1 MGRFE
6 AHSHTMYSNIRLLDS
21 INRPEDLIK
30 RAIQLNLAGIAIT
43 DHESLSS
50 HVELD
55 RLINKYKEINPD
67 FKIARG
73 NEIYL
78 VSERGSRQKYWHYI
92 LIARDAI
99 GHKILRELSS
109 IAWMNSYFDRGMER
123 VPTLKSELEEI
134 INKYGQGHLIGSTA
148 CLGSELD
155 GLILELCK
163 ARKVGDSATE
173 EETYQKIVD
182 FLSWNKQL
190 FKDDFYLE
198 VQPARSKEQMTVNK
212 MMSSISTAFDIKII
226 VTTDAHYLKKEDRWV
241 HKAFL
246 NSKGGERE
254 VDEFYEYAY
263 LQSTEDVIN
272 NLKDT
277 GLDYN
282 ELEANTLEI
291 YNKIQDYSLARN
303 QHVTEVKVKD
313 YPKTASSFGYGY
325 ETLDSLYRSDNPQE
339 RYWVNYCIKQLIEKE
354 LFNEEYL
361 KRLEYEADIKKHI
374 GEKLNTCVF
383 AYPNFL
389 QHYINL
395 FWECGSPVG
404 AGRGSAGAG
413 LNHYLLGITQ
423 TDPLKT
429 NAPFWRYM
437 NKDRAEMPD
446 IDLDL
451 APSKREKIF
460 ERIRE
465 ERGQLGCVQVCTFG
479 TATTKSAVQIACRG
493 YTSKEFK
500 NGIDNDTALYLSS
513 LIPSERG
520 FLWPINDVIHGNKE
534 KGRKPN
540 KIFINAVNQYPG
552 LLDII
557 IGIEGLIV
565 SRGIHASGV
574 IFYGNDPFD
583 TACFMKATSGA
594 IVTQYSLH
602 DAEYCGDVKFDFL
615 VTEQMD
621 IVAQCIQLLQ
631 ENGYMDKNLS
641 LRQAYDKYVHPDK
654 LPLEDEKL
662 WDVIDSTNVLALF
675 QLNTSVG
682 GNVVRQLLPRTVEEL
697 TACNALMRLTG
708 EKGAERPADRYAR
721 LKNDI
726 SQWYQ
731 EMDNYGLT
739 KDEQTV
745 LEKYMLTDYGAPSS
759 QEVLMTIL
767 MDPDTCGFTLAE
779 SNAARKIVAK
789 KQMDKISELKDKI
802 ISKAKRP
809 VLGQYIW
816 TYVIM
821 PQASY
826 SFSRIHGYSYS
837 LIACQA
843 AYLSSYYPSIYW
855 NTAYLRVISGLEE
868 DNSIE
873 TIVSINE
880 PEKNEESMGTTYKD
894 LPDRSGK
901 IKKTSSTNYNKL
913 AKGVGEIVSH
923 GVNVSLIDINKSG
936 YMFEPDE
943 EHNAI
948 RYGLKALTGVNGD
961 IIDEIIANRP
971 YEDIYEF
978 MEKVK
983 CNKTVMI
990 ALIKAGA
997 FDQFDT
1003 RENIM
1008 KEYLWITCEPKKRIT
1023 MQNFN
1028 MLNERGLLPQELD
1041 FQKRVFIFNKA
1052 LKKNCKV
1059 GNGYLSISD
1068 NYYEFYSEFFD
1079 TDLLE
1084 PQNNLLCISE
1094 TKWKNLY
1101 DKAMVP
1107 AKQYITANK
1116 ERLLEQL
1123 NNVLFQEEWNKY
1135 AAGSLSTWEMAS
1147 LGFYYHEHELAH
1159 INDSQYGIVEYNTL
1173 PEQPIVDYTFK
1184 RNNRE
1189 IPIFKTFRLCG
1200 TVIAKDDLKSSIS
1213 ILTKGSGVVTVK
1225 MTRDYYARYNAQL
1238 SEMGI
1243 DGKKHVME
1251 KGWFKRGT
1259 LVVVN
1264 GYRRQNQFVT
1274 KSYKRSKSHQL
1285 YRITKI
1291 YDNGT
1296 IDMTNKRWGETENE

>member
-1 MGRFE
+1 MPRFE
-6 AHSHTMYSNIRLLDS
+6 AHAHTMYSNIRLLDS

-30 RAIQLNLAGIAIT
+30 QAIQLDLAGIAIT

-55 RLINKYKEINPD
+55 RLINKYKETNPD

-78 VSERGSRQKYWHYI
+78 ISERGSRQKYWHYI

-99 GHKILRELSS
+99 GHKMLRELSS
-109 IAWMNSYFDRGMER
+109 TAWINSYFDRGMER

-163 ARKVGDSATE
+163 ARKVGDSITE
-173 EETYQKIVD
+173 EETYQKIID

-190 FKDDFYLE
+190 FEDDFYLE

-212 MMSSISTAFDIKII
+212 MMSSIGAAFDIKII

-272 NLKDT
+272 NLEGT

-303 QHVTEVKVKD
+303 QHVTEVDVPQYRKGNRSGDDK
-313 YPKTASSFGYGY
+313 YP
-325 ETLDSLYRSDNPQE
+325 TLKKLLWSTNNQE
-339 RYWVNYCIKQLIEKE
+339 RYWINECINKLDE
-354 LFNEEYL
+354 LNLLNDEYL
-361 KRLEYEADIKKHI
+361 ERLEYEADIKDHI
-374 GEKLNTCVF
+374 GQKLGTCVF

-493 YTSKEFK
+493 YTSEEFK
-500 NGIDNDTALYLSS
+500 DGIDNDTALYLSS

-520 FLWPINDVIHGNKE
+520 FLWPINDVINGNKE
-534 KGRKPN
+534 KGRRPN
-540 KIFINAVNQYPG
+540 KIFLNAINQYPG

-594 IVTQYSLH
+594 IITQYSLH

-631 ENGYMDKNLS
+631 ENGYMDKDLT
-641 LRQAYDKYVHPDK
+641 LRQAYDKYVHPNK
-654 LPLEDEKL
+654 LPLEDDKL

-675 QLNTSVG
+675 QLNTAVG
-682 GNVVRQLLPRTVEEL
+682 GNVVRQLLPRNVEEL

-708 EKGAERPADRYAR
+708 EKGAERPADRYER

-726 SQWYQ
+726 SQWYR
-731 EMDNYGLT
+731 EMDNIGLT
-739 KDEQTV
+739 KEEQQV
-745 LEKYMLTDYGAPSS
+745 LEKYMLVDYGAPSS

-767 MDPDTCGFTLAE
+767 MDPDTCDFSLAE

-789 KQMDKISELKDKI
+789 KQMDKVSELRDKI
-802 ISKAKRP
+802 LERAKRP

-816 TYVIM
+816 DYVIM

-855 NTAYLRVISGLEE
+855 NTAYLRVISGL
-868 DNSIE
+868 DA
-873 TIVSINE
+873 
-880 PEKNEESMGTTYKD
+880 D
-894 LPDRSGK
+894 A
-901 IKKTSSTNYNKL
+901 SSNYNKI
-913 AKGVGEIVSH
+913 ARGVGDIISH
-923 GVNVSLIDINKSG
+923 GVDVSLIDINKSG

-948 RYGLKALTGVNGD
+948 RFGLKALNGVGGE
-961 IIDEIIANRP
+961 IIEQIIANRP
-971 YEDIYEF
+971 YEDMYEF

-1008 KEYLWITCEPKKRIT
+1008 KEYLWNTCEPKKRIT

-1059 GNGYLSISD
+1059 SNGYLSISD

-1079 TDLLE
+1079 TDLLQPKE
-1084 PQNNLLCISE
+1084 NLLCITE
-1094 TKWKNLY
+1094 NEWKKIY
-1101 DKAMVP
+1101 DKSMAP
-1107 AKQYITANK
+1107 AKQYITSNR
-1116 ERLLEQL
+1116 EILLKKL
-1123 NNVLFQEEWNKY
+1123 NDSLFQEEWNKY
-1135 AAGSLSTWEMAS
+1135 AAGTLSTWEMAS
-1147 LGFYYHEHELAH
+1147 LGFYYHEHEL
-1159 INDSQYGIVEYNTL
+1159 INVNDSQYGIVEYNTL

-1184 RNNRE
+1184 RNGRE

-1285 YRITKI
+1285 YKITKI
-1291 YDNGT
+1291 NNDGT
-1296 IDMTNKRWGETENE
+1296 INMINKRWGEIDE

>member
-1 MGRFE
+1 M
-6 AHSHTMYSNIRLLDS
+6 
-21 INRPEDLIK
+21 
-30 RAIQLNLAGIAIT
+30 
-43 DHESLSS
+43 
-50 HVELD
+50 
-55 RLINKYKEINPD
+55 
-67 FKIARG
+67 
-73 NEIYL
+73 
-78 VSERGSRQKYWHYI
+78 
-92 LIARDAI
+92 
-99 GHKILRELSS
+99 LRELSS

-155 GLILELCK
+155 GFILELCK

-212 MMSSISTAFDIKII
+212 MMGSIGAAFNIKII

-272 NLKDT
+272 NLEGT

-303 QHVTEVKVKD
+303 QHVTEVDVPQYRRGNRSGDDK
-313 YPKTASSFGYGY
+313 YP
-325 ETLDSLYRSDNPQE
+325 TLKKLLWSTNNQE
-339 RYWVNYCIKQLIEKE
+339 RYWINECINKLDE
-354 LFNEEYL
+354 LNLLNDEYL
-361 KRLEYEADIKKHI
+361 ERLEYEADIKNHI
-374 GEKLNTCVF
+374 GQKLGTCVF

-460 ERIRE
+460 KRIRE

-493 YTSKEFK
+493 YTSEEFK
-500 NGIDNDTALYLSS
+500 DGIDNDTALYLSS

-520 FLWPINDVIHGNKE
+520 FLWPIDDVIHGNKE
-534 KGRKPN
+534 KGRRPN
-540 KIFINAVNQYPG
+540 KIFLNAINQYPG
-552 LLDII
+552 LLNII
-557 IGIEGLIV
+557 VGIEGLIV

-574 IFYGNDPFD
+574 IFYNDDPFD

-631 ENGYMDKNLS
+631 ENGYMDKDLT
-641 LRQAYDKYVHPDK
+641 LRQAYDKYVHPNK
-654 LPLEDEKL
+654 LPLEDDKL

-675 QLNTSVG
+675 QLNTAVG
-682 GNVVRQLLPRTVEEL
+682 GNVVRQLLPRNVEEL

-708 EKGAERPADRYAR
+708 EKGAERPADRYER

-726 SQWYQ
+726 SQWYR
-731 EMDNYGLT
+731 EMDDIGLT
-739 KDEQTV
+739 KEEQHV
-745 LEKYMLTDYGAPSS
+745 LEKYMLVDYGAPSS

-767 MDPDTCGFTLAE
+767 MDPDTCNFSLAE

-789 KQMDKISELKDKI
+789 KQMDKVSELKNKI
-802 ISKAKRP
+802 LERAKRP

-816 TYVIM
+816 DYVIM

-855 NTAYLRVISGLEE
+855 NTAYLRVISGL
-868 DNSIE
+868 DA
-873 TIVSINE
+873 
-880 PEKNEESMGTTYKD
+880 D
-894 LPDRSGK
+894 A
-901 IKKTSSTNYNKL
+901 SSNYNKI
-913 AKGVGEIVSH
+913 ARGVGDIISH

-948 RYGLKALTGVNGD
+948 RFGLKALNGVGG
-961 IIDEIIANRP
+961 EIIEQIITNRP

-978 MEKVK
+978 MEKIK

-1028 MLNERGLLPQELD
+1028 MLNERGLLPQELN

-1059 GNGYLSISD
+1059 DNGYLSISD

-1094 TKWKNLY
+1094 TKWKSLY

-1116 ERLLEQL
+1116 EKLLEQL

-1147 LGFYYHEHELAH
+1147 LGFYYHDHELIN

-1184 RNNRE
+1184 RNGRE

-1225 MTRDYYARYNAQL
+1225 MTRDYYAKYNAQL

-1259 LVVVN
+1259 LVIVN

-1274 KSYKRSKSHQL
+1274 KSYKRSNSHQL

-1291 YDNGT
+1291 YDNGM
-1296 IDMTNKRWGETENE
+1296 IDMTNKRWGETDDE

>member
-1 MGRFE
+1 M
-6 AHSHTMYSNIRLLDS
+6 
-21 INRPEDLIK
+21 
-30 RAIQLNLAGIAIT
+30 GIAIT

-50 HVELD
+50 HIEID
-55 RLINKYKEINPD
+55 RLINKYRETNSD

-78 VSERGSRQKYWHYI
+78 VDERKPSQKYWHYI
-92 LIARDAI
+92 LIARDAT
-99 GHKILRELSS
+99 GHKMLRELSS
-109 IAWMNSYFDRGMER
+109 TAWINSYFDRGMER
-123 VPTLKSELEEI
+123 VPTLKSELAAI
-134 INKYGQGHLIGSTA
+134 VNKYGQGHLIASTA

-163 ARKVGDSATE
+163 ARKIGDSATE
-173 EETYQKIVD
+173 QETYQKIVD

-190 FKDDFYLE
+190 FRDDFYLE
-198 VQPARSKEQMTVNK
+198 VQPARSKEQLTVNK
-212 MMSSISTAFDIKII
+212 MMGSIGAAFDIKVI
-226 VTTDAHYLKKEDRWV
+226 VTTDAHYLRKEDRWV

-263 LQSTEDVIN
+263 LQSTEEVIH
-272 NLKDT
+272 NLEGT
-277 GLDYN
+277 GLDYK
-282 ELEANTLEI
+282 ELEANTHEI
-291 YNKIQDYSLARN
+291 YDKIENYSLARK
-303 QHVTEVKVKD
+303 QHVTEISVPD
-313 YPKTASSFGYGY
+313 YPKQNIDLGNRP
-325 ETLDSLYRSDNPQE
+325 TLNKLLTSDNIQE
-339 RYWVNYCIKQLIEKE
+339 RYWINYCLNKLKEKDIYTD
-354 LFNEEYL
+354 EYL
-361 KRLEYEADIKKHI
+361 DRLEYEADIKDHI
-374 GEKLNTCVF
+374 GQKLDTCVF

-446 IDLDL
+446 IDIDL

-460 ERIRE
+460 EQIRK

-493 YTSKEFK
+493 YTSEEFK
-500 NGIDNDTALYLSS
+500 DGIDNDTALYLSS

-520 FLWPINDVIHGNKE
+520 FLWPINDVVNGNKE

-540 KIFINAVNQYPG
+540 KIFLNAINQYPG

-574 IFYGNDPFD
+574 VFYDDDPYD

-594 IVTQYSLH
+594 IITQYSLH
-602 DAEYCGDVKFDFL
+602 DAEYCGDVKFDYL

-621 IVAQCIQLLQ
+621 ILAQCIQLLQ
-631 ENGYMDKNLS
+631 ENGYMDKDLS
-641 LRQAYDKYVHPDK
+641 LRQAYDKYVHPDR
-654 LPLEDEKL
+654 LPLDDDKL

-675 QLNTSVG
+675 QLNTAVG
-682 GNVVRQLLPRTVEEL
+682 GNVVRQLLPRNVEEL

-726 SQWYQ
+726 SQWYR
-731 EMDNYGLT
+731 EMDNFGLT
-739 KDEQTV
+739 KDEQQV
-745 LEKYMLTDYGAPSS
+745 LEKYMLIDYGAPSS

-767 MDPDTCGFTLAE
+767 MDPDTCNFSLAE

-789 KQMDKISELKDKI
+789 KQMDKVSELRDKI
-802 ISKAKRP
+802 ISRAKRP

-816 TYVIM
+816 DYVVM

-855 NTAYLRVISGLEE
+855 NTAYLRVISGL
-868 DNSIE
+868 DA
-873 TIVSINE
+873 
-880 PEKNEESMGTTYKD
+880 D
-894 LPDRSGK
+894 A
-901 IKKTSSTNYNKL
+901 SSNYNKI
-913 AKGVGEIVSH
+913 ARGVGDIISH
-923 GVNVSLIDINKSG
+923 GVDVSLIDINKSG

-948 RYGLKALTGVNGD
+948 RFGLKALNGVGGE
-961 IIDEIIANRP
+961 IIEQIIANRP
-971 YEDIYEF
+971 YEDMYEF

-1003 RENIM
+1003 RENVM
-1008 KEYLWITCEPKKRIT
+1008 KEYLWITCSPKKRVT

-1059 GNGYLSISD
+1059 SDGTLSISD
-1068 NYYEFYSEFFD
+1068 NYYEFYQEFFD

-1084 PQNNLLCISE
+1084 PKDNMLCISE
-1094 TKWKNLY
+1094 TRWKSLY
-1101 DKAMVP
+1101 DKAVLP
-1107 AKQYITANK
+1107 AKQYIAAHK
-1116 ERLLEQL
+1116 EELLEQL
-1123 NNVLFQEEWNKY
+1123 NNSLFQEEWDKY

-1147 LGFYYHEHELAH
+1147 LGFYYHDHEL
-1159 INDSQYGIVEYNTL
+1159 INVNDSQYGIVEYNTL
-1173 PEQPIVDYTFK
+1173 PEQPIIDYTFK
-1184 RNNRE
+1184 RNGRE

-1213 ILTKGSGVVTVK
+1213 ILTKNSGVVTVK
-1225 MTRDYYARYNAQL
+1225 MTRDYYARLNRQI
-1238 SEMGI
+1238 SQVGI
-1243 DGKKHVME
+1243 DGKKHVIQ
-1251 KGWFKRGT
+1251 KGFFTRGT
-1259 LVVVN
+1259 LVIVN
-1264 GYRRQNQFVT
+1264 GYRRQNQFVL
-1274 KSYKRSKSHQL
+1274 KQIPFFPVKMFHNL
-1285 YRITKI
+1285 L
-1291 YDNGT
+1291 
-1296 IDMTNKRWGETENE
+1296 

>member
-1 MGRFE
+1 MNRME
-6 AHSHTMYSNIRLLDS
+6 LHLHTQYSNLRLLDS
-21 INRPEDLIK
+21 INKHEDVIK
-30 RAIQLNLAGIAIT
+30 KAISLGLAGVSFSE
-43 DHESLSS
+43 HECLSGS
-50 HVELD
+50 IIIDKLK
-55 RLINKYKEINPD
+55 IKYKETHPD
-67 FKIARG
+67 FKIACG

-78 VSERGSRQKYWHYI
+78 IDERHSNQKYWHY
-92 LIARDAI
+92 LLTARDAT
-99 GHKILRELSS
+99 GHKMLRELSS
-109 IAWMNSYFDRGMER
+109 TAWTNSYFDRGMER

-134 INKYGQGHLIGSTA
+134 INKYGQNHLIGSTA

-155 GLILELCK
+155 GLILKLCK
-163 ARKVGDSATE
+163 ARKIGDKVTE
-173 EETYQKIVD
+173 GEVYQKIVD

-190 FKDDFYLE
+190 FGDDFYLE
-198 VQPARSKEQMTVNK
+198 VQPARSKEQLAVNK
-212 MMSSISTAFDIKII
+212 MMKSISTAFNIKII

-263 LQSTEDVIN
+263 LQSTEEVIN
-272 NLKDT
+272 NLKGT

-303 QHVTEVKVKD
+303 QHVLEIEVPHYRRGHRSGDKDKYPVLTELLWS
-313 YPKTASSFGYGY
+313 T
-325 ETLDSLYRSDNPQE
+325 NNQE
-339 RYWVNYCIKQLIEKE
+339 RYWVNSCLNALEAKNIL
-354 LFNEEYL
+354 NDEYME
-361 KRLEYEADIKKHI
+361 RLEYEADIKKHI
-374 GEKLNTCVF
+374 GEKLGTCVF

-389 QHYINL
+389 QHYIDM

-451 APSKREKIF
+451 APSRREVIFQKI
-460 ERIRE
+460 RK
-465 ERGQLGCVQVCTFG
+465 ERGELGCVQVCTFG
-479 TATTKSAVQIACRG
+479 TATTKSAIQIACRG
-493 YTSKEFK
+493 YSSEEFK
-500 NGIDNDTALYLSS
+500 DGIDNDTALYLSS
-513 LIPSERG
+513 LVPSERG
-520 FLWPINDVIHGNKE
+520 FLWPIEDVIYGNEE

-540 KIFINAVNQYPG
+540 KIFLNAINQYPG
-552 LLDII
+552 LLNII
-557 IGIEGLIV
+557 LGIEGLIV

-574 IFYGNDPFD
+574 VFYGEDPYD

-594 IVTQYSLH
+594 IITQYSLH
-602 DAEYCGDVKFDFL
+602 DAEYCGDVKYDFL

-621 IVAQCIQLLQ
+621 IVAQCIKLLQ
-631 ENGYMDKNLS
+631 ENGYFEKDLT

-675 QLNTSVG
+675 QLNTAVG
-682 GNVVRQLLPRTVEEL
+682 GNVVRQLLPRSVEEL

-708 EKGAERPADRYAR
+708 EKGAERPADRYER
-721 LKNDI
+721 LKKDI
-726 SQWYQ
+726 SQWYR
-731 EMDNYGLT
+731 EMDDLGLT
-739 KDEQTV
+739 KYEQAT
-745 LEKYMLTDYGAPSS
+745 LEKYMATDYGAPSS

-767 MDPDTCGFTLAE
+767 MDPNTCEFTLAE

-789 KQMDKISELKDKI
+789 KQMDKVAELRDKI
-802 ISKAKRP
+802 LSRAKSP

-816 TYVIM
+816 DYVIM

-843 AYLSSYYPSIYW
+843 AYLSSYFPSIYW
-855 NTAYLRVISGLEE
+855 NTAYLRVISGL
-868 DNSIE
+868 DI
-873 TIVSINE
+873 
-880 PEKNEESMGTTYKD
+880 D
-894 LPDRSGK
+894 A
-901 IKKTSSTNYNKL
+901 SSNYNKI
-913 AKGVGEIVSH
+913 ARGVGDIISH
-923 GVNVSLIDINKSG
+923 GVDVSLININKSG

-943 EHNAI
+943 ENNAI
-948 RYGLKALTGVNGD
+948 RFGLKALNGVGGE
-961 IIDEIIANRP
+961 IIEQIIANRP
-971 YEDIYEF
+971 YENMQDF
-978 MEKVK
+978 MSKVK

-997 FDQFDT
+997 FDDFGT
-1003 RENIM
+1003 REDIM

-1028 MLNERGLLPQELD
+1028 MLNERGLLPQDLD
-1041 FQKRVFIFNKA
+1041 FQKRVFVFNKA
-1052 LKKNCKV
+1052 LKRNCKV
-1059 GNGYLSISD
+1059 GDGYLSVSD
-1068 NYYEFYSEFFD
+1068 NYYEFYQEFFD
-1079 TDLLE
+1079 TDFLE
-1084 PQNNLLCISE
+1084 PKDNVLCISE
-1094 TKWKNLY
+1094 TRWKTLY
-1101 DKAMVP
+1101 DKTMLP
-1107 AKQYITANK
+1107 AKQYIIAHK
-1116 ERLLEQL
+1116 EELLEQL
-1123 NNVLFQEEWNKY
+1123 NDSLFQEEWNKY
-1135 AAGSLSTWEMAS
+1135 AAGSLSTWEMTS

-1159 INDSQYGIVEYNTL
+1159 IDDTRYGIVEYNTL

-1184 RNNRE
+1184 RNGVE

-1213 ILTKGSGVVTVK
+1213 ILTKNSGVVTVK
-1225 MTRDYYARYNAQL
+1225 MGRDYYARYNAQL
-1238 SEMGI
+1238 SEIGI

-1274 KSYKRSKSHQL
+1274 KSYKKTKSHQL
-1285 YRITKI
+1285 YKITEI
-1291 YDNGT
+1291 NADGSIN
-1296 IDMTNKRWGETENE
+1296 MTNRRWGEKEEEECG

>member
-1 MGRFE
+1 M
-6 AHSHTMYSNIRLLDS
+6 
-21 INRPEDLIK
+21 
-30 RAIQLNLAGIAIT
+30 
-43 DHESLSS
+43 
-50 HVELD
+50 
-55 RLINKYKEINPD
+55 
-67 FKIARG
+67 
-73 NEIYL
+73 
-78 VSERGSRQKYWHYI
+78 
-92 LIARDAI
+92 
-99 GHKILRELSS
+99 LRELSS
-109 IAWMNSYFDRGMER
+109 TAWMNSYFDRGMER
-123 VPTLKSELEEI
+123 VPTLKSELEDI
-134 INKYGQGHLIGSTA
+134 IYKYGQGHLIGSTA

-163 ARKVGDSATE
+163 ARKIEDSITE
-173 EETYQKIVD
+173 EKTYQKIID

-212 MMSSISTAFDIKII
+212 MMGSIGAAFDIKVI

-263 LQSTEDVIN
+263 LQSTEEVIN
-272 NLKDT
+272 NLEGT
-277 GLDYN
+277 GLNYN

-291 YNKIQDYSLARN
+291 YNKIQNYSLARK
-303 QHVTEVKVKD
+303 QHVTEIEVPN
-313 YPKTASSFGYGY
+313 YPKQNIDLGNRP
-325 ETLDSLYRSDNPQE
+325 TLNAQD
-339 RYWVNYCIKQLIEKE
+339 RYWINYCLNKLKE
-354 LFNEEYL
+354 NNIYTEEYL
-361 KRLEYEADIKKHI
+361 DRLEYEADIKNHI
-374 GEKLNTCVF
+374 GEKLETCVF

-446 IDLDL
+446 IDIDL

-493 YTSKEFK
+493 YTSEEFK
-500 NGIDNDTALYLSS
+500 TGIDNDTALYLSS

-520 FLWPINDVIHGNKE
+520 FLWPIEDVVNGNKE

-540 KIFINAVNQYPG
+540 KIFLNAVNQYPG
-552 LLDII
+552 LLNII
-557 IGIEGLIV
+557 MGIEGLIV

-574 IFYGNDPFD
+574 VFYNEDPYD

-621 IVAQCIQLLQ
+621 IMAQCIQLLQ
-631 ENGYMDKNLS
+631 ENGYMDKNLT

-654 LPLEDEKL
+654 LPLKDDKL
-662 WDVIDSTNVLALF
+662 WDIIDSTNVLALF
-675 QLNTSVG
+675 QLNTAVG
-682 GNVVRQLLPRTVEEL
+682 GNVVRQLLPRNVEEL

-708 EKGAERPADRYAR
+708 EKGAERPADRYER
-721 LKNDI
+721 LKKDI
-726 SQWYQ
+726 SQWYK
-731 EMDNYGLT
+731 EMDNIGLT
-739 KDEQTV
+739 KEEQHV
-745 LEKYMLTDYGAPSS
+745 LEKYMLVDYGAPSS

-767 MDPDTCGFTLAE
+767 MDPDTCNFSLAE

-789 KQMDKISELKDKI
+789 KQMDKVSELKDKI
-802 ISKAKRP
+802 ISRAKRP
-809 VLGQYIW
+809 ILGQYIW
-816 TYVIM
+816 DYVIM

-843 AYLSSYYPSIYW
+843 AYLSSYYPPIYW
-855 NTAYLRVISGLEE
+855 NTAYLRVISGL
-868 DNSIE
+868 DA
-873 TIVSINE
+873 
-880 PEKNEESMGTTYKD
+880 D
-894 LPDRSGK
+894 A
-901 IKKTSSTNYNKL
+901 SSNYNKI
-913 AKGVGEIVSH
+913 ARGVGDIISH

-948 RYGLKALTGVNGD
+948 RFGLKALNGVGGE
-961 IIDEIIANRP
+961 IIEEIIANRP
-971 YEDIYEF
+971 YEDMYEF

-1003 RENIM
+1003 RENTM
-1008 KEYLWITCEPKKRIT
+1008 KEYLWTTCNPKKRIT

-1028 MLNERGLLPQELD
+1028 MLNEQGLLPQELD
-1041 FQKRVFIFNKA
+1041 FQKRVFVFNKA

-1059 GNGYLSISD
+1059 GNGTLSVSD
-1068 NYYEFYSEFFD
+1068 NYYEFYQEFFD
-1079 TDLLE
+1079 TDFLE
-1084 PQNNLLCISE
+1084 PKGNILCISE
-1094 TKWKNLY
+1094 TKWKSLY
-1101 DKAMVP
+1101 DEAMLP
-1107 AKQYITANK
+1107 AKQYITAHK
-1116 ERLLEQL
+1116 EELLKQL
-1123 NNVLFQEEWNKY
+1123 NDSLFQEEWNKY

-1147 LGFYYHEHELAH
+1147 LGFYYHEHEL
-1159 INDSQYGIVEYNTL
+1159 INVNDSQYGIVEYNTL

-1184 RNNRE
+1184 RNGRE

-1213 ILTKGSGVVTVK
+1213 ILTKNSGVVTVK

-1274 KSYKRSKSHQL
+1274 KSYKRSNSHQL

-1291 YDNGT
+1291 HKNGT
-1296 IDMTNKRWGETENE
+1296 IDMTNRRWGETDE

>member
-1 MGRFE
+1 MG
-6 AHSHTMYSNIRLLDS
+6 
-21 INRPEDLIK
+21 
-30 RAIQLNLAGIAIT
+30 G
-43 DHESLSS
+43 
-50 HVELD
+50 
-55 RLINKYKEINPD
+55 
-67 FKIARG
+67 
-73 NEIYL
+73 
-78 VSERGSRQKYWHYI
+78 
-92 LIARDAI
+92 
-99 GHKILRELSS
+99 
-109 IAWMNSYFDRGMER
+109 
-123 VPTLKSELEEI
+123 
-134 INKYGQGHLIGSTA
+134 IGS
-148 CLGSELD
+148 
-155 GLILELCK
+155 
-163 ARKVGDSATE
+163 
-173 EETYQKIVD
+173 
-182 FLSWNKQL
+182 
-190 FKDDFYLE
+190 
-198 VQPARSKEQMTVNK
+198 
-212 MMSSISTAFDIKII
+212 AFDIKVI

-246 NSKGGERE
+246 NSKNGERE
-254 VDEFYEYAY
+254 VDTFYEYAY
-263 LQSTEDVIN
+263 LQSTDEIIG
-272 NLKDT
+272 NLRGT
-277 GLDYN
+277 NLDYN
-282 ELEANTLEI
+282 ELETNTLEI
-291 YNKIQDYSLARN
+291 YNKIEDYSLAHN
-303 QHVTEVKVKD
+303 QHVLEIDVPHYRRGHRSGDKEKYPVLTELLWS
-313 YPKTASSFGYGY
+313 TN
-325 ETLDSLYRSDNPQE
+325 EQE
-339 RYWVNYCIKQLIEKE
+339 RYWVNYCLSTLEEKN
-354 LFNEEYL
+354 LLNDEYL
-361 KRLEYEADIKKHI
+361 SRLEYEADIKKHI

-451 APSKREKIF
+451 APSRRETIF
-460 ERIRE
+460 NEIRK
-465 ERGQLGCVQVCTFG
+465 ERGDLGCIQVCTFG

-493 YTSKEFK
+493 YTSEEFK
-500 NGIDNDTALYLSS
+500 DGIDNDTALYISS

-520 FLWPINDVIHGNKE
+520 FLWPIKDVINGNKE
-534 KGRKPN
+534 KDRKPN
-540 KIFINAVNQYPG
+540 KIFLNAVNQYPG

-574 IFYGNDPFD
+574 VFYDDDPYKS
-583 TACFMKATSGA
+583 ACFMKATSGA
-594 IVTQYSLH
+594 IITQYSLH
-602 DAEYCGDVKFDFL
+602 DAEYCGDVKYDFL

-675 QLNTSVG
+675 QLNTAVG

-739 KDEQTV
+739 KDEQFV

-789 KQMDKISELKDKI
+789 KQMDKISELRDKI

-843 AYLSSYYPSIYW
+843 AYLSSYFPSIYW
-855 NTAYLRVISGLEE
+855 NTAYLRVISGL
-868 DNSIE
+868 DA
-873 TIVSINE
+873 
-880 PEKNEESMGTTYKD
+880 D
-894 LPDRSGK
+894 A
-901 IKKTSSTNYNKL
+901 SSNYNKI
-913 AKGVGEIVSH
+913 ARGVGDIISH

-943 EHNAI
+943 ENNAI
-948 RYGLKALTGVNGD
+948 RFGLKALNGVGGE
-961 IIDEIIANRP
+961 IIEEIIAQRP
-971 YEDIYEF
+971 YEDMYEF
-978 MEKVK
+978 IEKVK

-990 ALIKAGA
+990 ALIKSGA
-997 FDQFDT
+997 FDQFDS

-1008 KEYLWITCEPKKRIT
+1008 KEYLWITCSPKKRVT

-1028 MLNERGLLPQELD
+1028 MLNERGLLPRELD

-1059 GNGYLSISD
+1059 SNGYLSISD

-1079 TDLLE
+1079 TDLLH
-1084 PQNNLLCISE
+1084 PKGNLLCITE
-1094 TKWKNLY
+1094 NEWKKIY
-1101 DKAMVP
+1101 DKSMAP
-1107 AKQYITANK
+1107 AKQYITSNR
-1116 ERLLEQL
+1116 EILLEKL
-1123 NNVLFQEEWNKY
+1123 NDSLFQEDWDKY
-1135 AAGSLSTWEMAS
+1135 AAGTLSTWEMAS

-1159 INDSQYGIVEYNTL
+1159 INDSQYGIVEYNNL

-1184 RNNRE
+1184 RNGRE

-1274 KSYKRSKSHQL
+1274 KAYKKTGSHQL
-1285 YRITKI
+1285 YKI
-1291 YDNGT
+1291 IQLNNDGT
-1296 IDMTNKRWGETENE
+1296 INMTNHRWGEEDD

>member
-6 AHSHTMYSNIRLLDS
+6 CHSHTMYSNIRLLDS

-30 RAIQLNLAGIAIT
+30 RAIELNLAGITIT

-50 HVELD
+50 HIELD
-55 RLINKYKEINPD
+55 RLINKYKETNPD

-78 VSERGSRQKYWHYI
+78 VSERGPRQKYWHYI
-92 LIARDAI
+92 LIARDAT
-99 GHKILRELSS
+99 GHKMLRELSS
-109 IAWMNSYFDRGMER
+109 VAWMNSYFDRGMER

-134 INKYGQGHLIGSTA
+134 INKYGRGHLIGSTA

-155 GLILELCK
+155 SFILELCK

-190 FKDDFYLE
+190 FEDDFYLE

-212 MMSSISTAFDIKII
+212 MMGSIGAAFNIKII

-272 NLKDT
+272 NLEGT

-282 ELEANTLEI
+282 ELEANTLKI

-303 QHVTEVKVKD
+303 QHVTEVDVPQYRRGNRSGDDK
-313 YPKTASSFGYGY
+313 YP
-325 ETLDSLYRSDNPQE
+325 TLKKLLWSTNNQE
-339 RYWVNYCIKQLIEKE
+339 RYWINECINKLDE
-354 LFNEEYL
+354 LNLLNDEYL
-361 KRLEYEADIKKHI
+361 ERLEYEADIKDHI
-374 GEKLNTCVF
+374 GQKLGTCVF

-493 YTSKEFK
+493 YTSEEFK
-500 NGIDNDTALYLSS
+500 DGIDNDTALYLSS

-520 FLWPINDVIHGNKE
+520 FLWPIDDVIHGNKE
-534 KGRKPN
+534 KGRRPN
-540 KIFINAVNQYPG
+540 KIFLNAINQYPG
-552 LLDII
+552 LLNII
-557 IGIEGLIV
+557 VGIEGLIV

-574 IFYGNDPFD
+574 IFYNDDPFD

-631 ENGYMDKNLS
+631 ENGYMDKNLT
-641 LRQAYDKYVHPDK
+641 LRQAYDKYVHPNK
-654 LPLEDEKL
+654 LPLEDDKL

-675 QLNTSVG
+675 QLNTAVG
-682 GNVVRQLLPRTVEEL
+682 GNVVRQLLPRNVEEL

-708 EKGAERPADRYAR
+708 EKGAERPADRYKR

-726 SQWYQ
+726 SQWYR
-731 EMDNYGLT
+731 EMDDIGLT
-739 KDEQTV
+739 KEEQHV
-745 LEKYMLTDYGAPSS
+745 LEKYMLIDYGAPSS

-767 MDPDTCGFTLAE
+767 MDPDTCNFSLAE

-789 KQMDKISELKDKI
+789 KQMDKVSELKNKI
-802 ISKAKRP
+802 LERAKRP

-816 TYVIM
+816 DYVIM

-855 NTAYLRVISGLEE
+855 NTAYLRVISGL
-868 DNSIE
+868 DA
-873 TIVSINE
+873 
-880 PEKNEESMGTTYKD
+880 D
-894 LPDRSGK
+894 A
-901 IKKTSSTNYNKL
+901 SSNYNKI
-913 AKGVGEIVSH
+913 ARGVGDIISH

-948 RYGLKALTGVNGD
+948 RFGLKALNGVGGE
-961 IIDEIIANRP
+961 IIEQIIANRP

-1101 DKAMVP
+1101 DKAMIP
-1107 AKQYITANK
+1107 AKQYIVANK
-1116 ERLLEQL
+1116 EKLLKQL

-1135 AAGSLSTWEMAS
+1135 AVGSLSTWEMAS
-1147 LGFYYHEHELAH
+1147 LGFYYHDHEL
-1159 INDSQYGIVEYNTL
+1159 INVNDSQYGIVEYNTL

-1184 RNNRE
+1184 RNGRE

-1225 MTRDYYARYNAQL
+1225 MTRDYYAKYNAQL

-1259 LVVVN
+1259 LVIVN

-1274 KSYKRSKSHQL
+1274 KSYKRSNSHQL

-1291 YDNGT
+1291 YDNGM
-1296 IDMTNKRWGETENE
+1296 IDMTNKRWGETDDE

>member
-1 MGRFE
+1 MG
-6 AHSHTMYSNIRLLDS
+6 SNIRLLDA

-30 RAIQLNLAGIAIT
+30 RAIELDLAGIAIT
-43 DHESLSS
+43 DHESLSA
-50 HVELD
+50 HVEID
-55 RLINKYKEINPD
+55 KLILKYKETHPN

-78 VSERGSRQKYWHYI
+78 IDERHPGQKYWHYI

-99 GHKILRELSS
+99 GHKMLRELSS
-109 IAWMNSYFDRGMER
+109 NSWVNSYFDRGMER
-123 VPTLKSELEEI
+123 VPTLKSELAAI
-134 INKYGQGHLIGSTA
+134 INKYGQGHLIGSSA
-148 CLGSELD
+148 CLGSEID
-155 GLILELCK
+155 GLILALHK
-163 ARKVGDSATE
+163 ARKIGDSQVEAE
-173 EETYQKIVD
+173 SYQSIVN
-182 FLSWNKQL
+182 FLSWNKEL
-190 FKDDFYLE
+190 FGNDFYLE
-198 VQPARSKEQMTVNK
+198 VQPARSKEQLVVNN
-212 MMSSISTAFDIKII
+212 MMGSIGAAFGIKVI
-226 VTTDAHYLKKEDRWV
+226 VTTDAHYLRKEDRWV

-246 NSKGGERE
+246 NSKQGDRE
-254 VDEFYEYAY
+254 VDSFYEYAY
-263 LQSTEDVIN
+263 LQSTEEIIE

-277 GLDYN
+277 NLNYY

-291 YNKIQDYSLARN
+291 YNKIKNYSLARK
-303 QHVTEVKVKD
+303 QHVTEINVPN
-313 YPKTASSFGYGY
+313 YPKQSISLGKDRP
-325 ETLDSLYRSDNPQE
+325 TLNKLLISDNIQE
-339 RYWVNYCIKQLIEKE
+339 RYWINYCLEQLKEKD
-354 LFNEEYL
+354 LYTDEYL
-361 KRLEYEADIKKHI
+361 NRLEYEADIKAHI
-374 GEKLNTCVF
+374 GDKLETCVF

-413 LNHYLLGITQ
+413 LNHYLLGVTQ

-429 NAPFWRYM
+429 NSPFWRYM

-451 APSKREKIF
+451 APSRREIIF
-460 ERIRE
+460 KKIRE
-465 ERGQLGCVQVCTFG
+465 ERGELGCVQVCTFG

-493 YTSKEFK
+493 YQTEDFK

-520 FLWPINDVIHGNKE
+520 FLWPIKDVVEGNKE

-540 KIFINAVNQYPG
+540 KIFLNAVNQYPG
-552 LLDII
+552 LLNII

-574 IFYGNDPFD
+574 IFYEDDPYE
-583 TACFMKATSGA
+583 TSCFMKATSGA
-594 IVTQYSLH
+594 IITQYSLH
-602 DAEYCGDVKFDFL
+602 DEEYVGSVKFDML

-631 ENGYMDKNLS
+631 ENGYIEKELT

-654 LPLEDEKL
+654 LPLEEDKL

-675 QLNTSVG
+675 QLNTAVG
-682 GNVVRQLLPRTVEEL
+682 GNVVRQLLPRSVEEL

-708 EKGAERPADRYAR
+708 EKGMERPADRYER

-726 SQWYQ
+726 SQWYR
-731 EMDNYGLT
+731 EMDNIGLT
-739 KDEQTV
+739 QDEQHI
-745 LEKYMLTDYGAPSS
+745 LEKYMLADYGAPSS

-767 MDPDTCGFTLAE
+767 MDPNTCNFSLAE
-779 SNAARKIVAK
+779 SNAARKVVAK
-789 KQMDKISELKDKI
+789 KQMDKVSELRDKI
-802 ISKAKRP
+802 LSRAKRP

-816 TYVIM
+816 DYVVM

-855 NTAYLRVISGLEE
+855 NTAYLRVISGL
-868 DNSIE
+868 DA
-873 TIVSINE
+873 
-880 PEKNEESMGTTYKD
+880 D
-894 LPDRSGK
+894 A
-901 IKKTSSTNYNKL
+901 SSNYNKI
-913 AKGVGEIVSH
+913 ARGVGDIISH
-923 GVNVSLIDINKSG
+923 GVDVSLIDINKSG

-943 EHNAI
+943 ENNAI
-948 RYGLKALTGVNGD
+948 RFGLKALNGVGGE
-961 IIDEIIANRP
+961 IIEQIIANRP
-971 YEDIYEF
+971 YEDMYDFI
-978 MEKVK
+978 EKVK

-1008 KEYLWITCEPKKRIT
+1008 KEYLWLTCEPKKRIT

-1052 LKKNCKV
+1052 LKKNCKIQ
-1059 GNGYLSISD
+1059 GGYLSVSD
-1068 NYYEFYSEFFD
+1068 NYYEFYQEFFD
-1079 TDLLE
+1079 TDLLQ
-1084 PQNNLLCISE
+1084 PKDNLLCISE
-1094 TKWKNLY
+1094 TKWKSLY
-1101 DKAMVP
+1101 DGAMLP
-1107 AKQYITANK
+1107 AKQYITTHK
-1116 ERLLEQL
+1116 EELLVQL
-1123 NNVLFQEEWNKY
+1123 NDSLFQEEWNKY

-1147 LGFYYHEHELAH
+1147 LGFYYHEHEL
-1159 INDSQYGIVEYNTL
+1159 INVNDTQYGIIEYNIL
-1173 PEQPIVDYTFK
+1173 SEQPIVDYTFK
-1184 RNNRE
+1184 RNGRE

-1213 ILTKGSGVVTVK
+1213 ILTKNSGVVTVK

-1238 SEMGI
+1238 SEVGI

-1251 KGWFKRGT
+1251 RGWFKRGT

-1274 KSYKRSKSHQL
+1274 KAYKKTNSHQL
-1285 YRITKI
+1285 YRITSI
-1291 YDNGT
+1291 NPDGT
-1296 IDMTNKRWGETENE
+1296 ISMTNKRWGEAENE

>member
-30 RAIQLNLAGIAIT
+30 RAIQLDLVGIAIT

-55 RLINKYKEINPD
+55 RLINKYKETNPD

-78 VSERGSRQKYWHYI
+78 VDERKSGQRYWHYI
-92 LIARDAI
+92 LIACDAI
-99 GHKILRELSS
+99 GHKMLRELSS
-109 IAWMNSYFDRGMER
+109 TAWINSYFDRGMER

-134 INKYGQGHLIGSTA
+134 VNKYGQGHLIASTA

-163 ARKVGDSATE
+163 ARKVGDSVTE
-173 EETYQKIVD
+173 EEVYQKIVN

-190 FKDDFYLE
+190 FKDNFYLE
-198 VQPARSKEQMTVNK
+198 IQPAHSKEQMTVNK
-212 MMSSISTAFDIKII
+212 MMSSIGAAFNIKII

-263 LQSTEDVIN
+263 LQSTEEVIN
-272 NLKDT
+272 NLEGT

-291 YNKIQDYSLARN
+291 YNKIQNYSLARN
-303 QHVTEVKVKD
+303 QHVLEVDVPYYRRGNRSGDDK
-313 YPKTASSFGYGY
+313 YP
-325 ETLDSLYRSDNPQE
+325 TLKKLLWSTNNQE
-339 RYWVNYCIKQLIEKE
+339 RYWINECINKLDE
-354 LFNEEYL
+354 LNLLNDEYL
-361 KRLEYEADIKKHI
+361 ERLEYEADIKDHVGKNL
-374 GEKLNTCVF
+374 GTCVF

-423 TDPLKT
+423 TDPIKT

-437 NKDRAEMPD
+437 NKDRVEMPD

-451 APSKREKIF
+451 SPSKREDIF
-460 ERIRE
+460 KKIRE
-465 ERGQLGCVQVCTFG
+465 ERGELGCVQVCTFG

-493 YTSKEFK
+493 YQTEEYKD
-500 NGIDNDTALYLSS
+500 GIDNDTALYLSS

-520 FLWPINDVIHGNKE
+520 FLWPINDVVNGNKE

-540 KIFINAVNQYPG
+540 KIFINTINQYPG

-557 IGIEGLIV
+557 MGIEGLVV

-574 IFYGNDPFD
+574 VFYSEDPYD

-594 IVTQYSLH
+594 IITQYSLH
-602 DAEYCGDVKFDFL
+602 DAEYCGDVKYDFL

-621 IVAQCIQLLQ
+621 IIAQCIQLLQ
-631 ENGYMDKNLS
+631 ENGYMDKDLT

-654 LPLEDEKL
+654 LPLNDNKL

-675 QLNTSVG
+675 QLNTAVG
-682 GNVVRQLLPRTVEEL
+682 GNVVRQLLPRNVEEL

-708 EKGAERPADRYAR
+708 EKGAERPADRYER

-726 SQWYQ
+726 SQWYR
-731 EMDNYGLT
+731 EMDNIGLT
-739 KDEQTV
+739 KEEQKV
-745 LEKYMLTDYGAPSS
+745 LEKYMLIDYGAPSS

-767 MDPDTCGFTLAE
+767 MDPDTCNFTLAE
-779 SNAARKIVAK
+779 SNTARKIVAK
-789 KQMDKISELKDKI
+789 KQMDKVSELKDKI
-802 ISKAKRP
+802 ISRAKRP
-809 VLGQYIW
+809 ILGQYIW
-816 TYVIM
+816 DYVIM

-855 NTAYLRVISGLEE
+855 NTAYLRVISGL
-868 DNSIE
+868 DA
-873 TIVSINE
+873 
-880 PEKNEESMGTTYKD
+880 D
-894 LPDRSGK
+894 A
-901 IKKTSSTNYNKL
+901 SSNYNKI
-913 AKGVGEIVSH
+913 ARGVGDIISH

-948 RYGLKALTGVNGD
+948 RFGLKALNGVGGE
-961 IIDEIIANRP
+961 IIEEIIANRP

-1008 KEYLWITCEPKKRIT
+1008 KEYLWITCSPKKRIT

-1028 MLNERGLLPQELD
+1028 MLNERNLLPQELD

-1059 GNGYLSISD
+1059 NNGYLSISD

-1094 TKWKNLY
+1094 TKWKSLY
-1101 DKAMVP
+1101 DKAMIP

-1116 ERLLEQL
+1116 EKLLEQL
-1123 NNVLFQEEWNKY
+1123 NNALFQEEWNKY
-1135 AAGSLSTWEMAS
+1135 ATGSLSTWEMTS
-1147 LGFYYHEHELAH
+1147 LGFYYHDHELTNV
-1159 INDSQYGIVEYNTL
+1159 NDNQYGIVEYNTL

-1184 RNNRE
+1184 RNGRE

-1213 ILTKGSGVVTVK
+1213 ILTKDSGVVTVK

-1238 SEMGI
+1238 SEIGI

-1274 KSYKRSKSHQL
+1274 KSYKKSKSHQL
-1285 YRITKI
+1285 YKITEI
-1291 YDNGT
+1291 HQDGSIN
-1296 IDMTNKRWGETENE
+1296 MTNRRWGETEEDV

>member
-1 MGRFE
+1 M
-6 AHSHTMYSNIRLLDS
+6 
-21 INRPEDLIK
+21 
-30 RAIQLNLAGIAIT
+30 
-43 DHESLSS
+43 
-50 HVELD
+50 
-55 RLINKYKEINPD
+55 
-67 FKIARG
+67 
-73 NEIYL
+73 
-78 VSERGSRQKYWHYI
+78 
-92 LIARDAI
+92 
-99 GHKILRELSS
+99 LRELSS
-109 IAWMNSYFDRGMER
+109 TAWMNSYFDRGMER

-134 INKYGQGHLIGSTA
+134 VNRYGSNHLIASTA

-163 ARKVGDSATE
+163 ARKIGDSITE
-173 EETYQKIVD
+173 EETYQKIID

-190 FKDDFYLE
+190 FGENFYLE

-212 MMSSISTAFDIKII
+212 MMGSIGAAFNIKII

-263 LQSTEDVIN
+263 LQSTEEVVN
-272 NLKDT
+272 NLEGT
-277 GLDYN
+277 GLNYN
-282 ELEANTLEI
+282 ELETNTLEI

-303 QHVTEVKVKD
+303 QHVTEVEVKN
-313 YPKTASSFGYGY
+313 YPKTASSLGYGY

-339 RYWVNYCIKQLIEKE
+339 RYWVNYCVKQLIEKE

-500 NGIDNDTALYLSS
+500 DGIDNDTALYLSS

-520 FLWPINDVIHGNKE
+520 FLWPINDVIYGNKE
-534 KGRKPN
+534 KNRKPN

-574 IFYGNDPFD
+574 IFYGDDPFD

-631 ENGYMDKNLS
+631 ENGYMDKDLT
-641 LRQAYDKYVHPDK
+641 LRQAYDKYVHPNR
-654 LPLEDEKL
+654 LPLGDDKL

-675 QLNTSVG
+675 QLNTAVG
-682 GNVVRQLLPRTVEEL
+682 GNVVRQLLPRNVEEL

-708 EKGAERPADRYAR
+708 EKGAERPADRYER

-726 SQWYQ
+726 SQWYR
-731 EMDNYGLT
+731 EMDDIGLT
-739 KDEQTV
+739 KEEQHV
-745 LEKYMLTDYGAPSS
+745 LEKYMLVDYGAPSS

-767 MDPDTCGFTLAE
+767 MDPDTCGFSLAE
-779 SNAARKIVAK
+779 SNTARKIVAK
-789 KQMDKISELKDKI
+789 KQMDKVSELRDKI
-802 ISKAKRP
+802 LERAKRP

-816 TYVIM
+816 DYVIM

-855 NTAYLRVISGLEE
+855 NTAYLRVISGL
-868 DNSIE
+868 DA
-873 TIVSINE
+873 
-880 PEKNEESMGTTYKD
+880 D
-894 LPDRSGK
+894 A
-901 IKKTSSTNYNKL
+901 SSNYNKI
-913 AKGVGEIVSH
+913 ARGVGDIISH

-948 RYGLKALTGVNGD
+948 RFGLKALNGVGGE
-961 IIDEIIANRP
+961 IIEQIIANRP
-971 YEDIYEF
+971 YEDMYEF

-1008 KEYLWITCEPKKRIT
+1008 KEYLWMTCEPKKRIT

-1041 FQKRVFIFNKA
+1041 FQKRVFVFNKA

-1059 GNGYLSISD
+1059 GNGTFSISD
-1068 NYYEFYSEFFD
+1068 NYYEFYQEFFD
-1079 TDLLE
+1079 TDFLE
-1084 PQNNLLCISE
+1084 PRDNVLCISE
-1094 TKWKNLY
+1094 TRWKTLY
-1101 DKAMVP
+1101 DKAMLP
-1107 AKQYITANK
+1107 AKQYITAHK
-1116 ERLLEQL
+1116 EELLEQL
-1123 NNVLFQEEWNKY
+1123 NKSLFQEEWNKY

-1147 LGFYYHEHELAH
+1147 LGFYYHEHEL
-1159 INDSQYGIVEYNTL
+1159 INVNDNQYGIVEYNTL
-1173 PEQPIVDYTFK
+1173 PEQPIVDYTFN
-1184 RNNRE
+1184 RNGRE

-1274 KSYKRSKSHQL
+1274 KSYKKSKSHQL
-1285 YRITKI
+1285 YRITEI
-1291 YDNGT
+1291 YQDGSIN
-1296 IDMTNKRWGETENE
+1296 MTNRRWGEEDE

>member
-1 MGRFE
+1 MKL
-6 AHSHTMYSNIRLLDS
+6 IRIPCIVISVYFDS

-30 RAIQLNLAGIAIT
+30 QAIQLDLAGIAIT

-50 HVELD
+50 HIELD
-55 RLINKYKEINPD
+55 RLINKYKETHPN

-78 VSERGSRQKYWHYI
+78 ISKREPRQKYWHYI
-92 LIARDAI
+92 LIARDAV
-99 GHKILRELSS
+99 GHKMLRELSS
-109 IAWMNSYFDRGMER
+109 TAWINSYFDRGMER
-123 VPTLKSELEEI
+123 VPTLKSELENI
-134 INKYGQGHLIGSTA
+134 IYKYGQGHLIGSTA

-163 ARKVGDSATE
+163 ARKIGDSITE

-212 MMSSISTAFDIKII
+212 MMSSIGAAFNIKVI

-263 LQSTEDVIN
+263 LQSTKEVIN
-272 NLKDT
+272 NLEGT
-277 GLDYN
+277 GLNYN

-291 YNKIQDYSLARN
+291 YNKIQNYSLARK
-303 QHVTEVKVKD
+303 QHVTEIEVPN
-313 YPKTASSFGYGY
+313 YPKQNINLGNRP
-325 ETLDSLYRSDNPQE
+325 TLNKLLISDNAQE
-339 RYWVNYCIKQLIEKE
+339 RYWINYCLNKLKE
-354 LFNEEYL
+354 NNIYTEEYL
-361 KRLEYEADIKKHI
+361 DRLEYEADIKNHI
-374 GEKLNTCVF
+374 GEKLETCVF

-446 IDLDL
+446 IDIDL

-493 YTSKEFK
+493 YTSEEFK
-500 NGIDNDTALYLSS
+500 TGIDNDTALYLSS

-520 FLWPINDVIHGNKE
+520 FLWPIEDVVNGNKE

-540 KIFINAVNQYPG
+540 KIFLNAVNQYPG
-552 LLDII
+552 LLNII
-557 IGIEGLIV
+557 MGIEGLIV

-574 IFYGNDPFD
+574 VFYNEDPYD

-621 IVAQCIQLLQ
+621 IMAQCIQLLQ
-631 ENGYMDKNLS
+631 ENGYMDKNLT
-641 LRQAYDKYVHPDK
+641 LRQAYDEYVHPDK
-654 LPLEDEKL
+654 LPLEDDKL
-662 WDVIDSTNVLALF
+662 WDIIDSTNVLALF
-675 QLNTSVG
+675 QLNTAVG
-682 GNVVRQLLPRTVEEL
+682 GNVVRQLLPRNVEEL

-708 EKGAERPADRYAR
+708 EKGAERPADRYER
-721 LKNDI
+721 LKKNI
-726 SQWYQ
+726 SQWYK
-731 EMDNYGLT
+731 EMDDIGLT
-739 KDEQTV
+739 KEEQRV
-745 LEKYMLTDYGAPSS
+745 LEKYMLVDYGAPSS

-767 MDPDTCGFTLAE
+767 MDPDTCAFSLAE

-789 KQMDKISELKDKI
+789 KQMDKVSELKDKI
-802 ISKAKRP
+802 ISRAKRP
-809 VLGQYIW
+809 ILGQYIW
-816 TYVIM
+816 DYVIM

-855 NTAYLRVISGLEE
+855 NTAYLRVISGL
-868 DNSIE
+868 DA
-873 TIVSINE
+873 
-880 PEKNEESMGTTYKD
+880 D
-894 LPDRSGK
+894 A
-901 IKKTSSTNYNKL
+901 SSNYNKI
-913 AKGVGEIVSH
+913 ARGVGDIISH

-948 RYGLKALTGVNGD
+948 RFGLKAVNGVGG
-961 IIDEIIANRP
+961 EIIEEIIINRP
-971 YEDIYEF
+971 YNDIYEF

-1003 RENIM
+1003 RKNIM
-1008 KEYLWITCEPKKRIT
+1008 KEYLWTTCNPKKRIT

-1028 MLNERGLLPQELD
+1028 MLNEQGLLPQELD

-1052 LKKNCKV
+1052 LKKNCKI
-1059 GNGYLSISD
+1059 GNGALSVSD
-1068 NYYEFYSEFFD
+1068 NYYEFYQEFFD
-1079 TDLLE
+1079 TDFLE
-1084 PQNNLLCISE
+1084 PKENVLCISE
-1094 TKWKNLY
+1094 TKWKSLY
-1101 DKAMVP
+1101 DEAMLP
-1107 AKQYITANK
+1107 AKQYITAHK
-1116 ERLLEQL
+1116 EELLKQL
-1123 NNVLFQEEWNKY
+1123 NDSLFQEEWDKY
-1135 AAGSLSTWEMAS
+1135 AAGSLSAWEMAS
-1147 LGFYYHEHELAH
+1147 LGFYYHEHEL
-1159 INDSQYGIVEYNTL
+1159 INVNDSQYGVVEYNTL
-1173 PEQPIVDYTFK
+1173 PEQPIIDYTFK
-1184 RNNRE
+1184 RNGRE

-1213 ILTKGSGVVTVK
+1213 ILTKNSGVVTVK

-1274 KSYKRSKSHQL
+1274 KSYKRSNSHQL

-1291 YDNGT
+1291 HKDGT
-1296 IDMTNKRWGETENE
+1296 IDMTNRRWGETDE

>member
-1 MGRFE
+1 M
-6 AHSHTMYSNIRLLDS
+6 
-21 INRPEDLIK
+21 
-30 RAIQLNLAGIAIT
+30 
-43 DHESLSS
+43 
-50 HVELD
+50 
-55 RLINKYKEINPD
+55 
-67 FKIARG
+67 
-73 NEIYL
+73 
-78 VSERGSRQKYWHYI
+78 
-92 LIARDAI
+92 
-99 GHKILRELSS
+99 LRELSS
-109 IAWMNSYFDRGMER
+109 TAWINSYFDRGMER

-163 ARKVGDSATE
+163 ARKIEDKVTE
-173 EETYQKIVD
+173 GEVYQKIVD

-190 FKDDFYLE
+190 FGNDFYLE

-212 MMSSISTAFDIKII
+212 MMSSIGAAFNIKII
-226 VTTDAHYLKKEDRWV
+226 VTTDAHYLRKEDRWV

-272 NLKDT
+272 NLEGT
-277 GLDYN
+277 GLNYN

-291 YNKIQDYSLARN
+291 YNKIQNYSLARK
-303 QHVTEVKVKD
+303 QHVTEVKVSD
-313 YPKTASSFGYGY
+313 YQKQTTSLGDNRP
-325 ETLDSLYRSDNPQE
+325 TLNKLLVSDNPQE
-339 RYWVNYCIKQLIEKE
+339 RYWINYCLNQLKEKDIYTD
-354 LFNEEYL
+354 EYL
-361 KRLEYEADIKKHI
+361 DRLEYEADIKHHI
-374 GEKLNTCVF
+374 GEKLETCVF

-429 NAPFWRYM
+429 NSPFWRYM

-446 IDLDL
+446 IDIDL

-460 ERIRE
+460 ERIRD

-500 NGIDNDTALYLSS
+500 SGIDNDTALYLSS

-520 FLWPINDVIHGNKE
+520 FLWPINDVVHGNKE
-534 KGRKPN
+534 KGRKQN

-557 IGIEGLIV
+557 IGIEGLVV

-574 IFYGNDPFD
+574 VFYGEDPYD

-594 IVTQYSLH
+594 IITQYSLH

-621 IVAQCIQLLQ
+621 IMAQCIQLLQ
-631 ENGYMDKNLS
+631 ENGYMDDSLS

-654 LPLEDEKL
+654 LPLDDDKL
-662 WDVIDSTNVLALF
+662 WDVIDSTSVLALF
-675 QLNTSVG
+675 QLNTAVG
-682 GNVVRQLLPRTVEEL
+682 GNVVRQLLPRNVEEL

-708 EKGAERPADRYAR
+708 EKGAERPADRYER

-726 SQWYQ
+726 SQWYR
-731 EMDNYGLT
+731 EMDNIGLT
-739 KDEQTV
+739 KDEQQV
-745 LEKYMLTDYGAPSS
+745 LEKYMLIDYGAPSS

-767 MDPDTCGFTLAE
+767 MDKNTCNFSLAE

-789 KQMDKISELKDKI
+789 KQMDKVSELKDKI
-802 ISKAKRP
+802 LSRATRP
-809 VLGQYIW
+809 ILGQYIW
-816 TYVIM
+816 DYVIM

-855 NTAYLRVISGLEE
+855 NTAYLRVISGLDAEA
-868 DNSIE
+868 
-873 TIVSINE
+873 
-880 PEKNEESMGTTYKD
+880 
-894 LPDRSGK
+894 
-901 IKKTSSTNYNKL
+901 SSNYNKI
-913 AKGVGEIVSH
+913 ARGVGDIISH
-923 GVNVSLIDINKSG
+923 GVDVSLIDINKSG

-948 RYGLKALTGVNGD
+948 RFGLKALNGVGG
-961 IIDEIIANRP
+961 EIIEKIIENRP
-971 YEDIYEF
+971 YEDMYDFI
-978 MEKVK
+978 EKVK

-990 ALIKAGA
+990 ALIKSGA

-1003 RENIM
+1003 RENTM

-1028 MLNERGLLPQELD
+1028 MLNEKGLLPQELD
-1041 FQKRVFIFNKA
+1041 FQKRVFVFNKA
-1052 LKKNCKV
+1052 LKKNCKTGV
-1059 GNGYLSISD
+1059 GYLSVVD
-1068 NYYEFYSEFFD
+1068 NYYEFYQEFFD
-1079 TDLLE
+1079 IDELE
-1084 PQNNLLCISE
+1084 PKENVLCISE
-1094 TKWKNLY
+1094 TKWKKMY
-1101 DKAMVP
+1101 DGAMAP
-1107 AKQYITANK
+1107 AKEYIVAHK
-1116 ERLLEQL
+1116 EELLEKL
-1123 NNVLFQEEWNKY
+1123 NDLLFQEEWNKY
-1135 AAGSLSTWEMAS
+1135 AAGSLSAWEMAS
-1147 LGFYYHEHELAH
+1147 LGFYYHEHELSG
-1159 INDSQYGIVEYNTL
+1159 INDSQYGIIEYNTL

-1184 RNNRE
+1184 RNGRE

-1213 ILTKGSGVVTVK
+1213 ILTKNSGVVTVK

-1238 SEMGI
+1238 SELGI

-1274 KSYKRSKSHQL
+1274 KAYKKSNSHQL
-1285 YRITKI
+1285 YKITQI
-1291 YDNGT
+1291 NSNGT
-1296 IDMTNKRWGETENE
+1296 INMTNRRWGETEEDA

>member
-1 MGRFE
+1 MSHRFE
-6 AHSHTMYSNIRLLDS
+6 CHSHTMYSNIRLLDA

-30 RAIQLNLAGIAIT
+30 QAIQLDLAGIAIT

-55 RLINKYKEINPD
+55 RLINKYKETHPN

-78 VSERGSRQKYWHYI
+78 ISKREPRQKYWHYI

-99 GHKILRELSS
+99 GHKMLRELSS
-109 IAWMNSYFDRGMER
+109 TAWMNSYFDRGMER
-123 VPTLKSELEEI
+123 VPTLKSELEDI
-134 INKYGQGHLIGSTA
+134 IYKYGQGHLIGSTA

-163 ARKVGDSATE
+163 ARKIKDSITE
-173 EETYQKIVD
+173 EKTYQKIID
-182 FLSWNKQL
+182 FLSWNKRL

-212 MMSSISTAFDIKII
+212 MMGSIGAAFDIKVI

-263 LQSTEDVIN
+263 LQSTEEVIN
-272 NLKDT
+272 NLEGT

-282 ELEANTLEI
+282 ELETNTLEI
-291 YNKIQDYSLARN
+291 YNKIQNYNLARK
-303 QHVTEVKVKD
+303 QHVTEIEVPN
-313 YPKTASSFGYGY
+313 YPKQNINLGNRP
-325 ETLDSLYRSDNPQE
+325 TLNKLLTSDNAQE
-339 RYWVNYCIKQLIEKE
+339 RYWINYCLNKLKE
-354 LFNEEYL
+354 NNIYTEEYL
-361 KRLEYEADIKKHI
+361 DRLEYEADIKNHI
-374 GEKLNTCVF
+374 GEKLETCVF

-446 IDLDL
+446 IDIDL

-493 YTSKEFK
+493 YTSEEFK
-500 NGIDNDTALYLSS
+500 TGIDNDTALYLSS

-520 FLWPINDVIHGNKE
+520 FLWPIEDVVNGNKE
-534 KGRKPN
+534 KGRRPN
-540 KIFINAVNQYPG
+540 KIFLNAVNQYPG
-552 LLDII
+552 LLNII
-557 IGIEGLIV
+557 MGIEGLIV

-574 IFYGNDPFD
+574 VFYNEDPYD

-621 IVAQCIQLLQ
+621 IMAQCIQLLQ
-631 ENGYMDKNLS
+631 ENGYMDKNLT

-654 LPLEDEKL
+654 LPLEDDKL
-662 WDVIDSTNVLALF
+662 WDIIDSTNVLALF
-675 QLNTSVG
+675 QLNTAVG
-682 GNVVRQLLPRTVEEL
+682 GNVVRQLLPRNVEEL
-697 TACNALMRLTG
+697 IACNALMRLTG
-708 EKGAERPADRYAR
+708 EKGAERPADRYER
-721 LKNDI
+721 LKKDI
-726 SQWYQ
+726 SQWYK
-731 EMDNYGLT
+731 EMDNIGLT
-739 KDEQTV
+739 KEEQHV
-745 LEKYMLTDYGAPSS
+745 LEKYMLVDYGAPSS

-767 MDPDTCGFTLAE
+767 MDPDTCNFSLAE

-789 KQMDKISELKDKI
+789 KQMDKVSELKDKI
-802 ISKAKRP
+802 ISRAKRP
-809 VLGQYIW
+809 ILGQYIW
-816 TYVIM
+816 DYVIM

-855 NTAYLRVISGLEE
+855 NTAYLRVISGL
-868 DNSIE
+868 DA
-873 TIVSINE
+873 
-880 PEKNEESMGTTYKD
+880 D
-894 LPDRSGK
+894 A
-901 IKKTSSTNYNKL
+901 SSNYNKI
-913 AKGVGEIVSH
+913 ARGVGDIISH

-948 RYGLKALTGVNGD
+948 RFGLKALNGVGGE
-961 IIDEIIANRP
+961 IIEEIIANRP
-971 YEDIYEF
+971 YEDMYEF

-1003 RENIM
+1003 RENTM
-1008 KEYLWITCEPKKRIT
+1008 QEYLWTTCNPKKRIT

-1028 MLNERGLLPQELD
+1028 MLNEQGLLPQELD

-1059 GNGYLSISD
+1059 GNGTLSVSD
-1068 NYYEFYSEFFD
+1068 NYYEFYQEFFD
-1079 TDLLE
+1079 IDFLE
-1084 PQNNLLCISE
+1084 PRGNVLCISE
-1094 TKWKNLY
+1094 TKWKSLY
-1101 DKAMVP
+1101 DKAMLP
-1107 AKQYITANK
+1107 AKQYITTHK
-1116 ERLLEQL
+1116 EELLKQL
-1123 NNVLFQEEWNKY
+1123 NDSLFQEEWDKY

-1147 LGFYYHEHELAH
+1147 LGFYYHEHELAN

-1173 PEQPIVDYTFK
+1173 PEQPIIDYTFK
-1184 RNNRE
+1184 RNGRE

-1213 ILTKGSGVVTVK
+1213 ILTKNSGVVTVK

-1274 KSYKRSKSHQL
+1274 KSYKRSNSHQL

-1291 YDNGT
+1291 HKNGT
-1296 IDMTNKRWGETENE
+1296 IDMTNRRWGETDE